1 MDGFLDDTC
10 GGLTELRVHGVHGTP
25 PQTTLH
31 HPHPWRVAGDGVTG
45 FYRRW
50 WPEGRPAGGDA
61 DVPGVR
67 RREAYAWGGLTSG
80 GRALALWLPLLPF
93 SLVNL
98 AYFMLPRP
106 SRGRW
111 LRRLAEAGLRLFA
124 LLLTGTLVGAVT
136 RASVDLFGW
145 QCTAPGRACTLGGA
159 PAFARWLA
167 ETQAGEP
174 SRRLAVAALAPLLV
188 VALLWWLGRRTW
200 QRDEQTVVP
209 PGGGP
214 HSPIPLAR
222 PRLWHGGAPVWRLR
236 VVHVSFAAASVG
248 LAVAGPFAATRAGLA
263 LTVANAAVQVAAAA
277 LVVLPSIA
285 RRLDPHTGAT
295 APAWLTWSCRG
306 LRAAAAL
313 TLAATGCAALAGLGP
328 GAGGRQLPGLG
339 AGALQQALVLGLG
352 LILLAAVAALAI
364 LDRPRGHDPAERRAL
379 GELAVMDQP
388 RGHDPSKGRGLA
400 VEDRPRD
407 HDLVERRA
415 LGGLGAWVAL
425 MLAAGMANV
434 LALGLLFWTAG
445 YLGEPGA
452 PDSPAPPAV
461 MLFLDDTI
469 WWRAALVP
477 LLALAALAVAAVLWR
492 AGRTERDRLAKRL
505 AHYYGE
511 RHAPAVAALWSCA
524 ALTDRAGLVLGVLTG
539 VGVAGVT
546 AATALGQFGLI
557 APVGGLAGA
566 LSSAGSW
573 ALVAVGVGLVL
584 IGRRAYRDGRLRRT
598 VGILWDV
605 STFWPRAVHPLG
617 PPCYAERVVPEL
629 VARVGRLARTD
640 QDQVIVSGHSQGSV
654 IAAAVVLQ
662 LKPELRRRVA
672 LLTHGSPLRRLY
684 AAFFPAWFGAEGL
697 AAVRAAVPWHNLYRL
712 SDPIG
717 GPVFRRLDPFA
728 AASHGPVSDDPVD
741 RHCWDPRRPALGE
754 PLPEARRHSDYW
766 LEPSYDVA
774 FDRLVRIKAPA

>member
-10 GGLTELRVHGVHGTP
+10 GGLTELRVHGVSGTP

-31 HPHPWRVAGDGVTG
+31 HPHPWRVAGDAVTG

-61 DVPGVR
+61 DVPGAR

-106 SRGRW
+106 PRGRW
-111 LRRLAEAGLRLFA
+111 LRRLAEAALRLFA
-124 LLLTGTLVGAVT
+124 LLLTGTMVGAVT

-145 QCTAPGRACTLGGA
+145 QCTAPGRACTLDGA

-167 ETQAGEP
+167 ETQAAEP

-188 VALLWWLGRRTW
+188 VGLLWWLGRRTW
-200 QRDEQTVVP
+200 RRDEQTVVP

-214 HSPIPLAR
+214 HARVPLAR

-236 VVHVSFAAASVG
+236 AVHVSFAAASVG
-248 LAVAGPFAATRAGLA
+248 LAVSGPFAATRAGFA
-263 LTVANAAVQVAAAA
+263 LTVANAAVQAAAA
-277 LVVLPSIA
+277 LLVVLPPIA
-285 RRLDPHTGAT
+285 RRLDPHTGAA
-295 APAWLTWSCRG
+295 APAWLTWSCQG

-313 TLAATGCAALAGLGP
+313 ALAATGCAALAGLGP
-328 GAGGRQLPGLG
+328 GAAGRQLPGIG
-339 AGALQQALVLGLG
+339 AGAFQHALTLGLG
-352 LILLAAVAALAI
+352 LFLLAAVGALAVM
-364 LDRPRGHDPAERRAL
+364 DRPRGHDP
-379 GELAVMDQP
+379 
-388 RGHDPSKGRGLA
+388 
-400 VEDRPRD
+400 
-407 HDLVERRA
+407 VERRA
-415 LGGLGAWVAL
+415 LGGLSAWAAL
-425 MLAAGMANV
+425 MLAAGTANV

-452 PDSPAPPAV
+452 PASPGPLPV
-461 MLFLDDTI
+461 TLFLDDTI
-469 WWRAALVP
+469 WWTAALVP
-477 LLALAALAVAAVLWR
+477 LVALGALAVAAVLWR
-492 AGRTERDRLAKRL
+492 ARRAESARLAPRV

-511 RHAPAVAALWSCA
+511 RNAQAVAAVWGFA

-539 VGVAGVT
+539 VGVAGYAAVT
-546 AATALGQFGLI
+546 AAGHLGLFP
-557 APVGGLAGA
+557 PVNGLAGA

-573 ALVAVGVGLVL
+573 ALVAVGLGLVL
-584 IGRRAYRDGRLRRT
+584 IGRRTYRDSRLRRT

-605 STFWPRAVHPLG
+605 ATFWPRAVHPLG

-654 IAAAVVLQ
+654 IAAALVLQ

-728 AASHGPVSDDPVD
+728 AAGHGPVSDDPVD
-741 RHCWDPRRPALGE
+741 RYCWDPRRPALGE
-754 PLPEARRHSDYW
+754 PLPEARWHSDYW

-774 FDRLVRIKAPA
+774 FDRLVRVKTPA